1 MSELA
6 LETLLEATMFGSGKS
21 LSVKDLSEALG
32 YEEEE
37 IAEAL
42 TSLQSTLKRRRGG
55 ALRIVEIGGK
65 WAMEVRS
72 DVADHL
78 PKETKTE
85 MPKKLLKAAALIAYH
100 QPMPQSRLVDLL
112 GQKAYDYVREL
123 SQYGM
128 IMRRRDGNTRRL
140 TTTRRFSEAFG
151 CPHTD
156 LRKSENGL
164 ENKSLMQGYSMIWT
178 QKHSR
183 MLARMDWFK
192 PHCLLKRNDYFLN
205 SSRISATLVCVF
217 GPSSVMIR

>member
-1 MSELA
+1 MAGRVGDQMSELA
-6 LETLLEATMFGSGKS
+6 LETLLEATLFGSGKS
-21 LSVKDLSEALG
+21 MSVKDLSEALG
-32 YEEEE
+32 YEEDEVG
-37 IAEAL
+37 EAL
-42 TSLQSTLKRRRGG
+42 LSLQGTMKRRRGG

-65 WAMEVRS
+65 WAMEVRP
-72 DVADHL
+72 DVAEHL

-100 QPMPQSRLVDLL
+100 QPMPQSRLVELL

-156 LRKSENGL
+156 LRKVRKWFREQVSEAGL
-164 ENKSLMQGYSMIWT
+164 FDGMESE
-178 QKHSR
+178 
-183 MLARMDWFK
+183 A
-192 PHCLLKRNDYFLN
+192 LKDVGEDGLIQ
-205 SSRISATLVCVF
+205 STL
-217 GPSSVMIR
+217 PLEEE

>member
-21 LSVKDLSEALG
+21 LSVKELSEALG

-72 DVADHL
+72 DVAVHL

-156 LRKSENGL
+156 LRKVRKWFREQVSEAGL
-164 ENKSLMQGYSMIWT
+164 FDD
-178 QKHSR
+178 
-183 MLARMDWFK
+183 MDSEA
-192 PHCLLKRNDYFLN
+192 LKDVGEDGLVQ
-205 SSRISATLVCVF
+205 ATL
-217 GPSSVMIR
+217 PLEEE

>member
-21 LSVKDLSEALG
+21 LSVKELSEALG

-156 LRKSENGL
+156 LRKVRKWFREQVSEAGL
-164 ENKSLMQGYSMIWT
+164 FDDMGSE
-178 QKHSR
+178 
-183 MLARMDWFK
+183 A
-192 PHCLLKRNDYFLN
+192 LKDVGEDGLVQ
-205 SSRISATLVCVF
+205 ATL
-217 GPSSVMIR
+217 PLEEE

>member
-1 MSELA
+1 MVGRVGDTVSELA
-6 LETLLEATMFGSGKS
+6 LETLLEATLFGSGKS
-21 LSVKDLSEALG
+21 LSVKDLSESLG
-32 YEEEE
+32 YEEDE
-37 IAEAL
+37 ITEAL
-42 TSLQSTLKRRRGG
+42 TSLQGTIKRRRGG

-72 DVADHL
+72 NVAEHL

-100 QPMPQSRLVDLL
+100 QPMPQSRLVELL

-123 SQYGM
+123 SQHGM

-156 LRKSENGL
+156 LRKVRKWFREQVTEAGMFDGMESEVLKEVGEDGL
-164 ENKSLMQGYSMIWT
+164 VQS
-178 QKHSR
+178 
-183 MLARMDWFK
+183 
-192 PHCLLKRNDYFLN
+192 
-205 SSRISATLVCVF
+205 TLPF
-217 GPSSVMIR
+217 EDE

>member
-1 MSELA
+1 MVGRVGDTVSELA
-6 LETLLEATMFGSGKS
+6 LETLLEATLFGSGKS
-21 LSVKDLSEALG
+21 LSVKDLSESLG
-32 YEEEE
+32 YEDDE
-37 IAEAL
+37 ISEAL
-42 TSLQSTLKRRRGG
+42 TSLQGTSKRRRGG

-72 DVADHL
+72 NVAEHL

-100 QPMPQSRLVDLL
+100 QPMPQSRLVELL

-123 SQYGM
+123 SQHGM

-156 LRKSENGL
+156 LRKVRKWFREQVTEAGMFDGMESEVLKEVGEDGL
-164 ENKSLMQGYSMIWT
+164 VQS
-178 QKHSR
+178 
-183 MLARMDWFK
+183 
-192 PHCLLKRNDYFLN
+192 
-205 SSRISATLVCVF
+205 TLPF
-217 GPSSVMIR
+217 EDE

>member
-21 LSVKDLSEALG
+21 LSVNELSEALG

-128 IMRRRDGNTRRL
+128 IRRRRDGNTRRL

-156 LRKSENGL
+156 LRKVRKWFREQVSEAGL
-164 ENKSLMQGYSMIWT
+164 FDD
-178 QKHSR
+178 
-183 MLARMDWFK
+183 MDSEA
-192 PHCLLKRNDYFLN
+192 LKDVGDDGLVQ
-205 SSRISATLVCVF
+205 ATL
-217 GPSSVMIR
+217 PLEEE

>member
-6 LETLLEATMFGSGKS
+6 LETLLEATLFGSGKS
-21 LSVKDLSEALG
+21 LSIKDLSESLG
-32 YEEEE
+32 YEEDEVS
-37 IAEAL
+37 EAL
-42 TSLQSTLKRRRGG
+42 LTLQGTIKRRRGG

-72 DVADHL
+72 NVAEHL

-100 QPMPQSRLVDLL
+100 QPMPQSRLVELL

-123 SQYGM
+123 SQHGM

-156 LRKSENGL
+156 LRKVRKWFREQVTDAGLFDGMESEVLKDVGEDGL
-164 ENKSLMQGYSMIWT
+164 IQS
-178 QKHSR
+178 
-183 MLARMDWFK
+183 
-192 PHCLLKRNDYFLN
+192 
-205 SSRISATLVCVF
+205 TL
-217 GPSSVMIR
+217 PLEEE